1 MTNRKSKEEISAQQL
16 KSVVGGTTFKEM
28 KDKLKDTLGEGDT
41 NSDKPKVFTQGG
53 DNEITKKGGESPFE
67 TGINC

>member
-28 KDKLKDTLGEGDT
+28 KDKLKDTLVEGDA

-53 DNEITKKGGESPFE
+53 DNEITKKGGVSPFE